1 MPRKNY
7 TDEFRR
13 EAVELYEHTPG
24 ATLRGVAADLG
35 VSRGTLA
42 QWRREQGYS
51 GPRAD
56 DGTQREGASGEGE
69 SAQAR
74 IARLEAQVRRLEDD
88 KRMLATERDILRKA
102 AKYFAGETN
111 W

>member
-1 MPRKNY
+1 MAAP
-7 TDEFRR
+7 
-13 EAVELYEHTPG
+13 PG
-24 ATLRGVAADLG
+24 RGVQRQRVAVVEGTAPVRGHHDRGLQLLGQLAQLVPRLGGEDPAADEDQRALG
-35 VSRGTLA
+35 PGEEP
-42 QWRREQGYS
+42 RRLLQ
-51 GPRAD
+51 
-56 DGTQREGASGEGE
+56 
-69 SAQAR
+69 QAR